1 MQDSSQVCI
10 NKEFSQDEILELSP
24 SIKDSIINA
33 ETTTLDLL
41 GYGNK
46 ISNFLVECYLDIPVV
61 DQFIFYLMLVN
72 AKNNYDDQL
81 QRVIIEKP
89 ELSSIEAL
97 QLANNFV
104 LNFEYIR
111 QIILFRHKA
120 KTISNGRVKTLA
132 WNTLESVRNI
142 MLPTSSLRQI
152 ENEPSSDSETEGV
165 THKRLFATTSYFELD
180 NNAFIYYQLEDTL
193 IANLAELDFDKK
205 GRYTVLDT
213 LTVLSFKERFDLY
226 MYNLMKINEFR
237 KEVVFPYIDFKS
249 LTAFSVDFKYKAND
263 FFHKKI
269 LVSLE
274 RLNNDPSIE
283 LYVSAKYEPCNKR
296 TPDRD
301 NYCNYRFKIELKKKY
316 LEALDTLNS
325 MCSKVEDEQGNKL
338 VISNALFTSAL
349 RLNNGEPEKVI
360 ELVQDRLDAYTVK
373 HGPSYLAKNLN
384 LVASY
389 VTQAL
394 EDLYKSNHFFERF
407 LKDMKQSSNL
417 MYLRNRNKKVE
428 IENKSAS
435 TFSSEFIN
443 IRDKIDVKTCEIL
456 TNAEYISKKT
466 DATVIIDYTFL
477 RNSIFITHP
486 HLRHQRNA
494 DEKKYLD
501 LVCESTRLCQIFF
514 GTGNENGKSFTQTYL
529 TDLLFEHFFDDNFHL
544 NTDVL
549 KNILRKD
556 KDYWKQQDKQKEF
569 MRLWKLANEFSLKG
583 ESLNTVKVESVENEK

>member
-10 NKEFSQDEILELSP
+10 SKGISEDEIFGLSQ

-33 ETTTLDLL
+33 ETKTMDLL

-46 ISNFLVECYLDIPVV
+46 ISNFIVECYLDIPVV

-72 AKNNYDDQL
+72 AKNKYAHQL
-81 QRVIIEKP
+81 QRVIAEKP
-89 ELSSIEAL
+89 ELSQIEAL

-111 QIILFRHKA
+111 QILLFKNKA
-120 KTISNGRVKTLA
+120 NYLSNGRIKSLA
-132 WNTLESVRNI
+132 WNTLNSVGKL
-142 MLPTSSLRQI
+142 MLPMSSLRQM
-152 ENEPSSDSETEGV
+152 DSEPFSRNDVDSV
-165 THKRLFATTSYFELD
+165 THKRMFASTGYFELD
-180 NNAFIYYQLEDTL
+180 NNAFICYQLEETL
-193 IANLAELDFDKK
+193 IANLSELDFDKK

-213 LTVLSFKERFDLY
+213 LTVLGFKDRFDLY

-237 KEVVFPYIDFKS
+237 GEVVIPYIDFKA
-249 LTAFSVDFKYKAND
+249 LTEFSVEFKYKASD
-263 FFHKKI
+263 FYRKRL

-274 RLNNDPSIE
+274 RLNNNPSIE
-283 LYVSAKYEPCNKR
+283 LFISVKYEPCNKR

-301 NYCNYRFKIELKKKY
+301 NFCNYRFQIQLKSNYRK
-316 LEALDTLNS
+316 ALNTLNE
-325 MCSKVEDEQGNKL
+325 MCAKVQDEQGNELK
-338 VISNALFTSAL
+338 ISNALFTSAI

-360 ELVQDRLDAYTVK
+360 ELVKDRLAAYTTK
-373 HGPSYLAKNLN
+373 NGPSYLAKNLN

-389 VTQAL
+389 VTRAL

-407 LKDMKQSSNL
+407 LNDMKQADNL
-417 MYLRNRNKKVE
+417 LYLRNRDKKVE

-443 IRDKIDVKTCEIL
+443 IRDKVDVTTCEIL

-466 DATVIIDYTFL
+466 EATVIIDYAFI

-494 DEKKYLD
+494 DEKKYID
-501 LVCESTRLCQIFF
+501 LVCESTKLCQIFF
-514 GTGNENGKSFTQTYL
+514 GTGNDNKKTLTQNYL
-529 TDLLFEHFFDDNFHL
+529 TELLFEHFFDDNFHL
-544 NTDVL
+544 NSDVL
-549 KNILRKD
+549 KNLLKKD
-556 KDYWKQQDKQKEF
+556 KDYWVQEKQKTF
-569 MRLWKLANEFSLKG
+569 MRLWKLANEFSLKAISPANYNG
-583 ESLNTVKVESVENEK
+583 KESSDNE